1 MLEITTEIFSSFSKL
16 SGVTTNSKFIRIF
29 IATPP
34 FQRRTLKRPSPFS
47 GKPGEQHVGGG
58 EMSISQLPE

>member
-1 MLEITTEIFSSFSKL
+1 MFEITTDILSSFSKL
-16 SGVTTNSKFIRIF
+16 SGVITNSNRIF

-47 GKPGEQHVGGG
+47 GKPEEQNVGGG
-58 EMSISQLPE
+58 EKSISQPR